1 MLIALAA
8 TVLVAASWMLFLR
21 PRAVESTTSQVTA
34 PAKVADKAR
43 QAAAATD
50 KASAATDAA
59 SNDVADATAST
70 PAKSAPS
77 TTATTEAPKA
87 AAKKAAAPAPAK
99 AATKPAPAA
108 KADGEAAV
116 LADLDAHKVVV
127 LLFWDRSGA
136 DDRAAHDAVESLS
149 THGGKVAIHAV
160 AVQDVGRYGSVT
172 QGVNVAQS
180 PTTIVISRD
189 AKARSVA
196 GLTDPTEVEQLVRAA
211 LADK

>member
-70 PAKSAPS
+70 PPDAPS
-77 TTATTEAPKA
+77 TPAATEAPKA

-99 AATKPAPAA
+99 AAAKPEPAA

>member
-8 TVLVAASWMLFLR
+8 TVLLAASWMMFLR

-34 PAKVADKAR
+34 PARVADKAR

-59 SNDVADATAST
+59 SNGVDTATADPAAT
-70 PAKSAPS
+70 PAPA
-77 TTATTEAPKA
+77 AAAAPKA
-87 AAKKAAAPAPAK
+87 AAKKAATPAPAK
-99 AATKPAPAA
+99 AAETPKPAA

-136 DDRAAHDAVESLS
+136 DDRAAHDAVEAVG
-149 THGGKVAIHAV
+149 THGGKVAVHTVDIK
-160 AVQDVGRYGSVT
+160 DVGRYESVT
-172 QGVNVAQS
+172 EGVSVAQS

-189 AKARSVA
+189 AKARTVA